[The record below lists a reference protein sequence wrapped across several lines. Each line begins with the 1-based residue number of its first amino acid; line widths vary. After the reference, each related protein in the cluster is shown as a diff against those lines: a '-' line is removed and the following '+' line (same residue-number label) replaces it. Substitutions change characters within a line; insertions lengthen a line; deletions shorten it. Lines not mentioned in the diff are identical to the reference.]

1 MQLMKNIFYFIF
13 LCFSIQL
20 SYGNSMI
27 GDNDAN
33 ALEDEIAAADVLKL
47 EPESMALRQMQSR
60 RYDTA
65 DEKLLLDTAV
75 AVFQDTGF
83 IINEIEPIT
92 GTVLGSKA
100 RDAVEGDEVAG
111 AIIIAVIFGVSIP
124 VDRNQ
129 IMYASVVV
137 SESDQVKNSTLVRIN
152 FSRLVWNTAGEISH
166 AERLEE
172 PEMYQTF
179 FNHFTKGVFLDA
191 HEI

>member
-1 MQLMKNIFYFIF
+1 MKGYVV
-13 LCFSIQL
+13 CVYKSI
-20 SYGNSMI
+20 SN
-27 GDNDAN
+27 
-33 ALEDEIAAADVLKL
+33 
-47 EPESMALRQMQSR
+47 
-60 RYDTA
+60 
-65 DEKLLLDTAV
+65 DEKLKEYA
-75 AVFQDTGF
+75 A
-83 IINEIEPIT
+83 
-92 GTVLGSKA
+92 KA

-129 IMYASVVV
+129 IMFASVCV

-152 FSRLVWNTAGEISH
+152 FSRLVWNTAGDISH

-179 FNHFTKGVFLDA
+179 FNHFNKGVFLDA

>member
-1 MQLMKNIFYFIF
+1 MKNIFYFIF

-27 GDNDAN
+27 GDNNAN